1 MQPMKVKIPLT
12 VCGSS
17 QPPMVPVARSLT
29 LKTMKRILTKQIL
42 LLLVSLC
49 TLCAHSQAVNAAEAK
64 SNAAKDR
71 TLLFVD
77 DHSILYCSGTTRVL
91 HPLKRHSVDPIVS
104 SGTKPWEPEI
114 DWVSVYRDATTGKY
128 QLWYQAYAGK
138 IPEDKT
144 RQCTVCYAESDDGIH
159 FTKPNL
165 GLFDFKGGKET
176 SIVLVANGGF
186 SDRYGVSVVVDP
198 SDADAGRRYKMAYFD
213 FTKDEQGRE
222 YPGMCVAFSP
232 DGIHWTKHPKGPLSK
247 AGYSD
252 YGVPVPFVEEKDKTD
267 SQGFWPAPLS
277 MSDALDVFFDT
288 PRGVFAVYGKMWI
301 DGPAGG
307 QNWKHALG
315 RIESKDFIQWS
326 KPQLVLAPDEHD
338 PAWVEFHH
346 APVFLYKDCYFSAI
360 QILDRAT
367 GGGVLNIELATSR
380 DGFNWQ
386 RPFRKPFWFPRSSG
400 DQFDSG
406 SIFLCPQPVVLED
419 EIRFYYGALS
429 QGATTVASKLVS
441 GIGMATMRRDRF
453 AGIRPV
459 SLSNQPTLKTK
470 LENIGQVTLKPL
482 DLHGCK
488 GITVNGDASGGS
500 IRCELLT
507 EDGFRVRGYSKDD
520 AVPLRGDSLRHRVVW
535 KEGDLNK
542 LPPQSYMLRLHLENA
557 EVFAVSFD

>member
-1 MQPMKVKIPLT
+1 
-12 VCGSS
+12 
-17 QPPMVPVARSLT
+17 
-29 LKTMKRILTKQIL
+29 MKRLV
-42 LLLVSLC
+42 LLLVSLPI
-49 TLCAHSQAVNAAEAK
+49 LCGHAQIANGAEAK
-64 SNAAKDR
+64 PDSVKGR

-77 DHSILYCSGTTRVL
+77 NHHILYCAGTKRVL
-91 HPLKRHSVDPIVS
+91 HPLQRYSADPIVPA
-104 SGTKPWEPEI
+104 GTKPWEPEI
-114 DWVSVYRDATTGKY
+114 DWISVYRNATTGKY

-138 IPEDKT
+138 MPEDKT

-165 GLFDFKGGKET
+165 GLFDFKGSKET

-198 SDADAGRRYKMAYFD
+198 SDADLNRRYKMAYFD
-213 FTKDEQGRE
+213 FAKDEQGHE
-222 YPGMCVAFSP
+222 SPGMCVAFSP
-232 DGIHWTKHPKGPLSK
+232 DGIHWTKHPKAPLSK

-252 YGVPVPFVEEKDKTD
+252 YGVPVPFADEKGKTD
-267 SQGFWPAPLS
+267 NQGFWPMPLS

-315 RIESKDFIQWS
+315 RTESKDFIQWS
-326 KPQLVLAPDEHD
+326 QPQLVLAPDEQD

-346 APVFLYKDCYFSAI
+346 APVFFYNGCYFSAI

-367 GGGVLNIELATSR
+367 GGGLLNVELATSR
-380 DGFNWQ
+380 DGLNWQ
-386 RPFRKPFWFPRSSG
+386 RPFRKTYWFPHSEG
-400 DQFDSG
+400 NLYDSG

-419 EIRFYYGALS
+419 EIRFYYGAIS
-429 QGATTVASKLVS
+429 QGATTVFSKLIS

-453 AGIRPV
+453 AGIQPLPV
-459 SLSNQPTLKTK
+459 SDQPTLKLK

-482 DLHGCK
+482 DLRGCK
-488 GITVNGDASGGS
+488 GMTVNGDASKGT

-520 AVPLRGDSLRHRVVW
+520 AVSLRGDSLRHRVAW
-535 KEGDLNK
+535 KENDLGK
-542 LPPQSYMLRLHLENA
+542 LPSGRYMLRLHLENA